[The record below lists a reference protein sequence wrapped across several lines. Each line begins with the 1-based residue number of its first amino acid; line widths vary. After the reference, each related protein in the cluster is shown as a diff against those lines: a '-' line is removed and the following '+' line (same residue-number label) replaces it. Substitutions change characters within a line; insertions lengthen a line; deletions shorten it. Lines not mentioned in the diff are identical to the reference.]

1 MAAGLSIRADRVDA
15 FRERLNACARAALT
29 PEELGPTQRVDV
41 VLTLAEI
48 NDELE
53 QWSRRLEP
61 CGMGNPGPVF
71 GVRAVQL
78 LGSRVVGR
86 NHLKTSL
93 TSGSRSLD
101 AIAFNWA
108 DRVAAW
114 GDGPMDAAVRLE
126 RNEWNGRSALQAR
139 AVALGPSQR

>member
-1 MAAGLSIRADRVDA
+1 MAAGLSIRADRVNA
-15 FRERLNACARAALT
+15 FRERLNGIALT
-29 PEELGPTQRVDV
+29 ALAPDDLGPTQRVDV
-41 VLTLAEI
+41 ELTLADI
-48 NDELE
+48 SDELE

-61 CGMGNPGPVF
+61 CGMGNPSPVY
-71 GVRAVQL
+71 GVRAIQL
-78 LGSRVVGR
+78 HGSRVVGR

-93 TSGSRSLD
+93 RSGQRSLD

-108 DRVAAW
+108 DRIAEW